1 MHAMQQSMTGY
12 GRDERTS
19 QNLLI
24 KTEIKALNSKFLDFS
39 PRYPK
44 ELSAKE
50 GEIRGLIT
58 DQLKRGKV
66 MLTIDLEVAG
76 DSALDVQVDEVR
88 FKAFYEKF
96 SALTEVVNSHSSD
109 LVKLALQAPDVI
121 KQQEID
127 PESLPW
133 KDIKE
138 SLQASIDQCLD
149 FRKSE
154 GEVLTSKLSEYI
166 SNIRDGLKSV
176 EDHDE
181 SRSENI
187 RARLQKNL
195 DEIRDRV
202 KVDENR
208 FEQELIFY
216 MERLDISEEKV
227 RLKQH
232 LDYFDDVIQKEADA
246 GKKLGFIAQ
255 EIGREI
261 NTIGSKANHAEI
273 QRTVVMMK
281 DELEKIKEQNL
292 NIL

>member
-1 MHAMQQSMTGY
+1 MQQSMTGY

-24 KTEIKALNSKFLDFS
+24 KTEIKSLNSKFLDLS

-44 ELSAKE
+44 ELSSWE
-50 GEIRGLIT
+50 GEIRNVIT
-58 DQLKRGKV
+58 EQLKRGKV
-66 MLTIDLEVAG
+66 MLTIELELD
-76 DSALDVQVDEVR
+76 DSTDLDVQVDEVR
-88 FKAFYEKF
+88 FKAFYNKF
-96 SALTEVVNSHSSD
+96 NELSRQVNDESSE
-109 LVKLALQAPDVI
+109 LMKLALQAPDVI
-121 KQQEID
+121 KQEELD

-133 KDIKE
+133 KDIKA
-138 SLQASIDQCLD
+138 SLLSTIEQCVS
-149 FRKSE
+149 FRKNE
-154 GEVLTSKLSEYI
+154 GQTLTNKLSEYI
-166 SNIRDGLKSV
+166 SNIQEGLNSV
-176 EDHDE
+176 EANDE

-187 RARLQKNL
+187 RTRLQKNL
-195 DEIRDRV
+195 DEIRDKV
-202 KVDENR
+202 QVDENR

-227 RLKQH
+227 RLQQH
-232 LDYFDDVIQKEADA
+232 LDYFSEVLLKEQDA
-246 GKKLGFIAQ
+246 GKKLGFISQ

>member
-1 MHAMQQSMTGY
+1 MQQSMTGY

-44 ELSAKE
+44 ELSFRE
-50 GEIRGLIT
+50 GEIRNMVT
-58 DQLKRGKV
+58 EHLKRGKA
-66 MLTIDLEVAG
+66 MLTIELELA
-76 DSALDVQVDEVR
+76 DDTALDVQVDEAR

-96 SALTEVVNSHSSD
+96 SKLTNQINGESSE

-121 KQQEID
+121 KQQELD

-133 KDIKE
+133 KDIKA
-138 SLQASIDQCLD
+138 SLQSTIDQCID
-149 FRKSE
+149 FRKNE
-154 GEVLTSKLSEYI
+154 GETLTKKLSEYI
-166 SNIRDGLKSV
+166 ENIRNGLKSV
-176 EDHDE
+176 EANDD

-187 RARLQKNL
+187 RSRIQKNL
-195 DEIRDRV
+195 DEIRDKV
-202 KVDENR
+202 QVDENR

-232 LDYFDDVIQKEADA
+232 LDYFDEVIVKEECA
-246 GKKLGFIAQ
+246 GKKLGFISQ

>member
-1 MHAMQQSMTGY
+1 MQQSMTGY

-24 KTEIKALNSKFLDFS
+24 KTEIKALNSKFLDLS

-44 ELSAKE
+44 ELSEKE
-50 GEIRGLIT
+50 GEIRNLIT
-58 DQLKRGKV
+58 DTLKRGKV
-66 MLTIDLEVAG
+66 MLSIELELA
-76 DSALDVQVDEVR
+76 DDTALDVHIDEAK
-88 FKAFYEKF
+88 FKAYFDKF
-96 SALTEVVNSHSSD
+96 SSLTEQVNSVSSE

-127 PESLPW
+127 AESLPW
-133 KDIKE
+133 ADIKSSLE
-138 SLQASIDQCLD
+138 STIQQCID
-149 FRKSE
+149 FRKNE
-154 GEVLTSKLSEYI
+154 GDALTSKLSEY
-166 SNIRDGLKSV
+166 SNNIREGLKSV
-176 EDHDE
+176 EANDD

-187 RARLQKNL
+187 RSRLQKNL
-195 DEIRDRV
+195 DEIRDKV
-202 KVDENR
+202 QVDENR

-216 MERLDISEEKV
+216 LERLDISEEKV

-232 LDYFDDVIQKEADA
+232 LDYFDEVIQKEEFA
-246 GKKLGFIAQ
+246 GKKLGFISQ

>member
-1 MHAMQQSMTGY
+1 MQQSMTGY

-44 ELSAKE
+44 ELSSKE
-50 GEIRGLIT
+50 GEIRNLIT

-66 MLTIDLEVAG
+66 MLSIELELA
-76 DSALDVQVDEVR
+76 DNNALDVQVDEVR

-96 SALTEVVNSHSSD
+96 SSLTEEVNSHSSD

-127 PESLPW
+127 PEKLPW

-138 SLQASIDQCLD
+138 SLQSTINQCID

-154 GEVLTSKLSEYI
+154 GDVLSRKLSEYI
-166 SNIRDGLKSV
+166 SNIREGLKSV
-176 EDHDE
+176 EENDE

-187 RARLQKNL
+187 RTRIQKNL

-232 LDYFDDVIQKEADA
+232 LDYFDEVIKKEADA

-261 NTIGSKANHAEI
+261 NTIGSKANNAEI

>member
-1 MHAMQQSMTGY
+1 MQHSMTGY

-39 PRYPK
+39 PRLPK
-44 ELSAKE
+44 ELSAQE
-50 GEIRGLIT
+50 ADIRNVIT
-58 DQLKRGKV
+58 DKLKRGKV
-66 MLTIDLEVAG
+66 MLTMELEMAG
-76 DSALDVQVDEVR
+76 DELQDVQVDESR
-88 FKAFYEKF
+88 FKAYYDKF
-96 SALTEVVNSHSSD
+96 NQLTTTVNGHSSD
-109 LVKLALQAPDVI
+109 LIKLALQAPDVI
-121 KQQEID
+121 KQQELD
-127 PESLPW
+127 PESLPV
-133 KDIKE
+133 KDIMA
-138 SLQASIDQCLD
+138 SLNAAVDKCIA
-149 FRKSE
+149 FRKKE
-154 GEVLTSKLSEYI
+154 GEALTKKLSEYI
-166 SNIRDGLKSV
+166 FNIRGGLKSV
-176 EDHDE
+176 EENDE

-187 RARLQKNL
+187 RTRIQKNL

-202 KVDENR
+202 QVDENR

-232 LDYFDDVIQKEADA
+232 LDFFEEVIKKEECA

-292 NIL
+292 NIV

>member
-1 MHAMQQSMTGY
+1 MQQSMTGY

-39 PRYPK
+39 PRIPK
-44 ELSAKE
+44 ELSALE
-50 GEIRGLIT
+50 AAIRGVIT
-58 DQLKRGKV
+58 DRLKRGKV
-66 MLTIDLEVAG
+66 MLNIELEMAE
-76 DSALDVQVDEVR
+76 DAEPAVQVDEVR
-88 FKAFYEKF
+88 FKAYFKKF
-96 SALTEVVNSHSSD
+96 DQLSKAVNKKSSD

-121 KQQEID
+121 KQQELD
-127 PESLPW
+127 PEALPKNDIVSSLN
-133 KDIKE
+133 
-138 SLQASIDQCLD
+138 AAIDQCID
-149 FRKSE
+149 FRKNE
-154 GEVLTSKLSEYI
+154 GDALTEKLLEYI
-166 SNIRDGLKSV
+166 TNIRNGLKSV
-176 EDHDE
+176 EENDE

-187 RARLQKNL
+187 RSRIQKNL
-195 DEIRDRV
+195 DEIKDRV
-202 KVDENR
+202 QVDENR

-232 LDYFDDVIQKEADA
+232 LDYFDEVITKEECA

-292 NIL
+292 NIV

>member
-1 MHAMQQSMTGY
+1 MQQSMTGY

-44 ELSAKE
+44 ELSSRE
-50 GEIRGLIT
+50 GEIRNLIT
-58 DQLKRGKV
+58 DHLKRGKV
-66 MLTIDLEVAG
+66 MLTIELELA
-76 DSALDVQVDEVR
+76 DDKALAVQVDEIR
-88 FKAFYEKF
+88 FKAFYDTF
-96 SALTEVVNSHSSD
+96 SKLTEQVNSNSSE
-109 LVKLALQAPDVI
+109 LIKLALQAPDVI
-121 KQQEID
+121 KQQELD

-133 KDIKE
+133 KDIKA
-138 SLQASIDQCLD
+138 SLKATIDQCVE
-149 FRKSE
+149 FRKNE
-154 GEVLTSKLSEYI
+154 GEALTKKLSEYI
-166 SNIRDGLKSV
+166 INIREGLKSV
-176 EDHDE
+176 EANDE

-187 RARLQKNL
+187 RTRIQKNL
-195 DEIRDRV
+195 DEIRDKV
-202 KVDENR
+202 QVDENR

-232 LDYFDDVIQKEADA
+232 LDYFDEVIAKEEFA
-246 GKKLGFIAQ
+246 GKKLGFISQ

>member
-1 MHAMQQSMTGY
+1 MQQSMTGY

-39 PRYPK
+39 PRMPK
-44 ELSAKE
+44 ELSAWE
-50 GEIRGLIT
+50 GEIRNMIT

-66 MLTIDLEVAG
+66 MLNIELEVA
-76 DSALDVQVDEVR
+76 DNSNLDVLVDEAR
-88 FKAFYEKF
+88 FKAYYNKF
-96 SALTEVVNSHSSD
+96 SALTEAVNSHSGD
-109 LVKLALQAPDVI
+109 LVKLAMQAPDVI

-133 KDIKE
+133 GDIKA
-138 SLQASIDQCLD
+138 SLQEAIHHCIE
-149 FRKSE
+149 FRKNE
-154 GEVLTSKLSEYI
+154 GEALAQKLGEYI
-166 SNIRDGLKSV
+166 ANIRNGLKTV
-176 EDHDE
+176 EENDE

-187 RARLQKNL
+187 RSRIQKNL

-202 KVDENR
+202 QVDENR

-232 LDYFDDVIQKEADA
+232 LDYFDEVIGSEECA
-246 GKKLGFIAQ
+246 GKKLGFISQ

-261 NTIGSKANHAEI
+261 NTIGSKASHAEI

-281 DELEKIKEQNL
+281 DELEKVKEQNL

>member
-1 MHAMQQSMTGY
+1 MQQSMTGY

-44 ELSAKE
+44 ELSARE
-50 GEIRGLIT
+50 GDIRNLIT
-58 DQLKRGKV
+58 DQLRRGKV
-66 MLTIDLEVAG
+66 MLGIELELVN
-76 DSALDVQVDEVR
+76 DTDLDVQVDEVK
-88 FKAFYEKF
+88 FKAYFNKF
-96 SALTEVVNSHSSD
+96 KNLSEDVGGESND
-109 LVKLALQAPDVI
+109 LIKLALQAPDVI
-121 KQQEID
+121 KQQELD
-127 PESLPW
+127 AESLPW
-133 KDIKE
+133 NDIKASLE
-138 SLQASIDQCLD
+138 STIDQCIA
-149 FRKSE
+149 FRKNE
-154 GEVLTSKLSEYI
+154 GDALTAKLSEYI
-166 SNIRDGLKSV
+166 LNIRNGLKSV
-176 EDHDE
+176 EENDE

-187 RARLQKNL
+187 RIRIQKNL
-195 DEIRDRV
+195 DEIRDKV
-202 KVDENR
+202 QVDENR

-232 LDYFDDVIQKEADA
+232 LDYFDEVLLKEEYA
-246 GKKLGFIAQ
+246 GKKLGFISQ

-292 NIL
+292 NLL

>member
-1 MHAMQQSMTGY
+1 MQQSMTGY

-44 ELSAKE
+44 ELSSKE
-50 GEIRGLIT
+50 GEIRNLIT
-58 DQLKRGKV
+58 DHLKRGKV
-66 MLTIDLEVAG
+66 MLTIELELADDTG
-76 DSALDVQVDEVR
+76 LDVKVDEVR
-88 FKAFYEKF
+88 FKAFYETF
-96 SALTEVVNSHSSD
+96 SKLTEQVNTQSSE

-121 KQQEID
+121 KQQELD

-133 KDIKE
+133 KDI
-138 SLQASIDQCLD
+138 QASLNATIDQCIG
-149 FRKSE
+149 FRKNE
-154 GEVLTSKLSEYI
+154 GETLTKKLSEYI
-166 SNIRDGLKSV
+166 LNIRRGLNSV
-176 EDHDE
+176 EENDE
-181 SRSENI
+181 SRVENI
-187 RARLQKNL
+187 RSRIQKNL
-195 DEIRDRV
+195 DEIRDKV
-202 KVDENR
+202 QVDENR

-216 MERLDISEEKV
+216 TERLDISEEKV

-232 LDYFDDVIQKEADA
+232 LDYFDEVIEKEECA
-246 GKKLGFIAQ
+246 GKKLGFISQ

>member
-1 MHAMQQSMTGY
+1 MQQSMTGY

-39 PRYPK
+39 PRFPK
-44 ELSAKE
+44 ELSSLE
-50 GEIRGLIT
+50 GEIRNKIT

-66 MLTIDLEVAG
+66 MLSIELEIAG
-76 DSALDVQVDEVR
+76 EGALDVEVDEIR
-88 FKAFYEKF
+88 FKAFHNKF
-96 SALTEVVNSHSSD
+96 KELAKAVNGEDSD
-109 LVKLALQAPDVI
+109 LVKLAIQAPDVI

-127 PESLPW
+127 PEALPK
-133 KDIKE
+133 KDILA
-138 SLQASIDQCLD
+138 SLQASIDQCID
-149 FRKSE
+149 FRKNE
-154 GEVLTSKLSEYI
+154 GNALAEKLSEYI
-166 SNIRDGLKSV
+166 QNIRQGLKNV
-176 EDHDE
+176 EENDG

-187 RARLQKNL
+187 RTRIQKNL
-195 DEIRDRV
+195 DEIRDKV
-202 KVDENR
+202 QVDENR

-232 LDYFDDVIQKEADA
+232 LDYFDEVIRSEEAA
-246 GKKLGFIAQ
+246 GKKLGFISQ

-281 DELEKIKEQNL
+281 DELEKVKEQNL

>member
-1 MHAMQQSMTGY
+1 MQQSMTGY

>member
-1 MHAMQQSMTGY
+1 MQQSMTGY
-12 GRDERTS
+12 GREERTS
-19 QNLLI
+19 KNLLI

-39 PRYPK
+39 PRLPK
-44 ELSAKE
+44 ELSARE
-50 GEIRGLIT
+50 ADIRNLIT

-66 MLTIDLEVAG
+66 MLNIDLELADETSLNVH
-76 DSALDVQVDEVR
+76 VDEVR
-88 FKAFYEKF
+88 FKAYFEKF
-96 SALTEVVNSHSSD
+96 SSLTEAVNSHSSD

-121 KQQEID
+121 KQEEID
-127 PESLPW
+127 PEALPW
-133 KDIKE
+133 NEIKGC
-138 SLQASIDQCLD
+138 LQSAIDQCIV
-149 FRKSE
+149 FRKQE
-154 GEVLTSKLSEYI
+154 GETLEKKLSDYI
-166 SNIRDGLKSV
+166 KNIRDGLKSV
-176 EDHDE
+176 EENDA
-181 SRSENI
+181 SRTENI
-187 RARLQKNL
+187 RTRLQKNL
-195 DEIRDRV
+195 DEIKERV
-202 KVDENR
+202 QVDQNR

-232 LDYFDDVIQKEADA
+232 LDYFDEVLTKEDCA

-292 NIL
+292 NIV

>member
-1 MHAMQQSMTGY
+1 MTGF

-44 ELSAKE
+44 ELNARE
-50 GEIRGLIT
+50 GEIRSMIT
-58 DQLKRGKV
+58 DLLKRGKV
-66 MLTIDLEVAG
+66 MLNIELEFAD
-76 DSALDVQVDEVR
+76 DSALEVHVDEVR
-88 FKAFYEKF
+88 FKAFFNKF
-96 SALTEVVNSHSSD
+96 QELTEQVNSQSAD
-109 LVKLALQAPDVI
+109 LIKLALQAPDVI

-127 PESLPW
+127 PEKLPW
-133 KDIKE
+133 EDIKA
-138 SLQASIDQCLD
+138 SLQAAIDHCID
-149 FRKSE
+149 FRKNE
-154 GEVLTSKLSEYI
+154 GTTLANKLAEYI
-166 SNIRDGLKSV
+166 TNIRGGLQSV
-176 EDHDE
+176 IANDD

-187 RARLQKNL
+187 RSRIQKNL
-195 DEIRDRV
+195 DEIRDKV
-202 KVDENR
+202 QVDENR

-232 LDYFDDVIQKEADA
+232 LDYFDQVIGQEECA
-246 GKKLGFIAQ
+246 GKKLGFISQ

>member
-1 MHAMQQSMTGY
+1 MTGY

-76 DSALDVQVDEVR
+76 DSALDVQVDEAR

-96 SALTEVVNSHSSD
+96 SALTEEVNSHSSD
-109 LVKLALQAPDVI
+109 LVKLALQAPEVI

-127 PESLPW
+127 PESIPW
-133 KDIKE
+133 KDIKA
-138 SLQASIDQCLD
+138 SLQASIDQCID

-154 GEVLTSKLSEYI
+154 GEVLTGKLSEYI
-166 SNIRDGLKSV
+166 SNIREGLKSV
-176 EDHDE
+176 EEHDE

-232 LDYFDDVIQKEADA
+232 LDYFDEVINKEADA

>member
-1 MHAMQQSMTGY
+1 MQQSMTGF

-19 QNLLI
+19 QNLRI

-39 PRYPK
+39 PRLPK
-44 ELSAKE
+44 ELNALE
-50 GEIRGLIT
+50 GEIRNIVT
-58 DQLKRGKV
+58 DRLKRGKV
-66 MLTIDLEVAG
+66 MLTLELEMETEDAQQ
-76 DSALDVQVDEVR
+76 VQVDESR
-88 FKAFYEKF
+88 FKAYYTKF
-96 SALTEVVNSHSSD
+96 QSLAKEVNGSEQD
-109 LVKLALQAPDVI
+109 LVKLAIQAPEVI
-121 KQQEID
+121 MQQELD
-127 PESLPW
+127 PETLPTD
-133 KDIKE
+133 DILKSIHE
-138 SLQASIDQCLD
+138 TIDQCIS

-154 GEVLTSKLSEYI
+154 GQALEEKLSEYI
-166 SNIRDGLKSV
+166 AHIRDGLEKINS
-176 EDHDE
+176 HDPSRTE
-181 SRSENI
+181 SI
-187 RARLQKNL
+187 RDRLQKNL

-202 KVDENR
+202 QVDENR

-216 MERLDISEEKV
+216 IERLDISEEKV

-232 LDYFDDVIQKEADA
+232 LDYFTEVLQGEPFA

-273 QRTVVMMK
+273 QRTVVEMK

>member
-1 MHAMQQSMTGY
+1 MQHSMTGY

-39 PRYPK
+39 PRLPK
-44 ELSAKE
+44 ELSAQE
-50 GEIRGLIT
+50 ADIRNVIT
-58 DQLKRGKV
+58 DKLKRGKV
-66 MLTIDLEVAG
+66 MLTMELEMAG
-76 DSALDVQVDEVR
+76 DELQDVQVDEAR

-96 SALTEVVNSHSSD
+96 NQLTKSVSGHSSE
-109 LVKLALQAPDVI
+109 LVKLAFQAPDVI
-121 KQQEID
+121 KQQELD
-127 PESLPW
+127 PEALPV
-133 KDIKE
+133 KDIMA
-138 SLQASIDQCLD
+138 SLNAAVVKCIT
-149 FRKSE
+149 FRQKE
-154 GEVLTSKLSEYI
+154 GEALAKKLSEYI

-176 EDHDE
+176 EQNDE

-187 RARLQKNL
+187 RTRIQKNL
-195 DEIRDRV
+195 DEIKDRV
-202 KVDENR
+202 QLDENR

-232 LDYFDDVIQKEADA
+232 LDFFEEVIKKEEYA

-292 NIL
+292 NIV

>member
-1 MHAMQQSMTGY
+1 MTGF

-39 PRYPK
+39 PRLPK
-44 ELSAKE
+44 ELSAQE
-50 GEIRGLIT
+50 GEIRNLIT
-58 DQLKRGKV
+58 DKLKRGKV
-66 MLTIDLEVAG
+66 MLSMELEMANDG
-76 DSALDVQVDEVR
+76 GLNVQVDEDK
-88 FKAFYEKF
+88 FKAYFEKF
-96 SALTEVVNSHSSD
+96 TSLAQGVDSESSE

-121 KQQEID
+121 QQQELD
-127 PESLPW
+127 PESLPI
-133 KDIKE
+133 KDIMA
-138 SLQASIDQCLD
+138 SLNASIDQCIS
-149 FRKSE
+149 FRKNE
-154 GEVLTSKLSEYI
+154 GQALTEKLSEYI
-166 SNIRDGLKSV
+166 TNIRGGLKSV
-176 EDHDE
+176 EENDE

-187 RARLQKNL
+187 RSRIQKNL

-202 KVDENR
+202 QVDENR

-232 LDYFDDVIQKEADA
+232 LDYFDEVIKNEECA
-246 GKKLGFIAQ
+246 GKKLGFISQ

>member
-1 MHAMQQSMTGY
+1 MQQSMTGY

-19 QNLLI
+19 QSLLI

-44 ELSAKE
+44 ELSFKE
-50 GEIRGLIT
+50 GEIRNMIT
-58 DQLKRGKV
+58 DHLKRGKV
-66 MLTIDLEVAG
+66 MLSIELELAD
-76 DSALDVQVDEVR
+76 DSAQDVQVDEAK
-88 FKAFYEKF
+88 FKAFFNKF
-96 SALTEVVNSHSSD
+96 SELTNLVNSQSSE

-121 KQQEID
+121 KQKEID

-138 SLQASIDQCLD
+138 SLQSTINQCIN
-149 FRKSE
+149 FRKNE
-154 GEVLTSKLSEYI
+154 GDVLTKKLSEYI
-166 SNIRDGLKSV
+166 TNIRDGLESV
-176 EDHDE
+176 EANDE
-181 SRSENI
+181 SRLDNI
-187 RARLQKNL
+187 KSRIQKNL
-195 DEIRDRV
+195 DEIRDKV

-216 MERLDISEEKV
+216 TERLDISEEKV

-232 LDYFDDVIQKEADA
+232 LDYFDEVIEKEECA
-246 GKKLGFIAQ
+246 GKKLGFISQ